1 MGARVVEMLFSTLAA
16 KHTNSLKQE
25 FYGPHFSL
33 FAKDA
38 ATATTKP
45 SLQSNIKAQPDKKE
59 TACDY
64 LYSHLLQ
71 KGIDKGLFGFAYF
84 QQLLSDYCTVQ
95 SGTELR
101 SQGFLSNL
109 VDHTLHLIST
119 RAGAHVMVTCAAYG
133 TAKDRK
139 RMLKALKGYTR
150 SSLLHRD
157 AYLVILQLCLVTDD
171 TVSVQKSLLAELL
184 VAPEEANKGNEAKDF
199 DAAHPMLELALDDQA
214 SKLFLQLSGFEKT
227 LDPLE
232 QSLLQTNPTVT
243 ENGEEVP
250 TCKKNPDT
258 RRNELLAYL
267 PLVKLCLQH
276 PFELAQSLPGS
287 RVLQQVTL
295 MTSSSDND
303 DELITKIVELCV
315 VATDDSLLHDKIGHY
330 MVKHLVTH
338 CDAFGVALSKAVSND
353 ELLTSSRAAFCATAL
368 HAKHPLSIKK
378 AAVQKA
384 MKLQK
389 SKKEATA
396 GYEALLKAL

>member
-1 MGARVVEMLFSTLAA
+1 MLFSTLAA
-16 KHTNSLKQE
+16 KHTNALRQE

-33 FAKDA
+33 FSKDA

-84 QQLLSDYCTVQ
+84 QQLLSEYCTVQ

-101 SQGFLSNL
+101 SQGLLSNL

-184 VAPEEANKGNEAKDF
+184 VMAQDETKKD
-199 DAAHPMLELALDDQA
+199 DATTNHPMLELALDDQA

-267 PLVKLCLQH
+267 PLTKLCLQH
-276 PFELAQSLPGS
+276 TAALAQSLPGS

-295 MTSSSDND
+295 TSDN
-303 DELITKIVELCV
+303 DELITKICELCV
-315 VATDDSLLHDKIGHY
+315 ADDSSLLHDKIGHY
-330 MVKHLVTH
+330 MIKHLVTH
-338 CDAFGVALSKAVSND
+338 CDAFSAALGKKVDAGMF
-353 ELLTSSRAAFCATAL
+353 LKSSRAAFCATAL
-368 HAKHPLSIKK
+368 HAKHPLSTIKK

-384 MKLQK
+384 MKESK